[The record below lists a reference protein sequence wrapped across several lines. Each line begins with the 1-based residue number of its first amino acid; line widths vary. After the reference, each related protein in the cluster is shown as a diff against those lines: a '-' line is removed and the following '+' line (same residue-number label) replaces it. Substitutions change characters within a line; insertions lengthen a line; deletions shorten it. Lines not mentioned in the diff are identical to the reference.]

1 MNGDIESQ
9 RSSYS
14 ETSKKNLVLINLTT
28 CRLNPLEVQLDY
40 PFLSIEEEL
49 KNYVPPNDLVEF
61 LSKGKKPIYFGY
73 GSMHSFGDVK
83 SRVSIWL
90 EVMKSLPDKHRALF
104 SGVEE

>member
-1 MNGDIESQ
+1 M
-9 RSSYS
+9 
-14 ETSKKNLVLINLTT
+14 
-28 CRLNPLEVQLDY
+28 DY

-90 EVMKSLPDKHRALF
+90 EVMKSLPDKQRALF